1 MLLPRPYLHGSA
13 DDAEDGARTGGGPL
27 ARADHMVFT
36 AFVSASVTKGGLTS
50 WMHNRADRGILDAN
64 FYIHLAQD
72 LERSGFDLMF
82 FDDRLAMPAA
92 YQGSV
97 EETIKRGSRAIKL
110 DLITILGMLSGH
122 TERIGLGG
130 TYSTTYSSPFHVA
143 RMFATLDHLSGG
155 RAVWNIVTSL
165 NEDEAANFGTEY
177 LNPDQRYDRADE
189 FIRIVTQLW
198 ESWDEDALEMDRAT
212 GRFAKPGSVHRIDF
226 EGEFLSSRGP
236 LTVPRPPQ
244 GWPTLLQAGQSGR
257 GQQFAARWA
266 DVVFTSQHNLD
277 TAAAYYARMQEQF
290 RADSRPDGTVK
301 ILPAVL
307 PIVGETQDIAK
318 AKEAY
323 FDSLFEPGEQ
333 LVTLSEQANFD
344 FAKLPMDEPL
354 TDELLDTFTGT
365 KGSLQGYVKGARIK
379 FGENATLNDVIE
391 SRRKQGG
398 ARFVGDPMQVADGLE
413 QWFQGHGCDGFAIM
427 ATDMPGSFEDF
438 GRLVIPELRRRGL
451 VAEDPARQG
460 TLRERLGLQQ
470 RA

>member
-1 MLLPRPYLHGSA
+1 MT
-13 DDAEDGARTGGGPL
+13 RT
-27 ARADHMVFT
+27 DHMIFT
-36 AFVSASVTKGGLTS
+36 AFVSASATKGSMTS
-50 WMHNRADRGILDAN
+50 WMHNRADRGILDAK
-64 FYIHLAQD
+64 FYIDLAQT
-72 LERSGFDLMF
+72 LERTGFDLMF

-92 YQGSV
+92 YQGSI

-110 DLITILGMLSGH
+110 DIITILGLLAGH

-130 TYSTTYSSPFHVA
+130 TYSTTYASPFHVA
-143 RMFATLDHLSGG
+143 RKFATLDHLSAG

-177 LNPDQRYDRADE
+177 LNPDQRYDRAEE
-189 FIRIVTQLW
+189 FVDIVTKLW
-198 ESWDEDALEMDRAT
+198 ESWDADALEMDRST
-212 GRFAKPGSVHRIDF
+212 GQFAKPNSVHTIDV

-257 GQQFAARWA
+257 GQQFAAHWA
-266 DVVFTSQHNLD
+266 DIVFTSQHNLT
-277 TAAAYYARMQEQF
+277 TAAAYYAGMQEQF
-290 RADSRPDGTVK
+290 AADGRPAGVAR

-307 PIVGETQDIAK
+307 PIVGETTEIAT

-344 FAKLPMDEPL
+344 FSRLPMDEPL
-354 TDELLDTFTGT
+354 TDDLLESFTGT
-365 KGSLQGYVKGARIK
+365 KGSLQGYVKGARLK
-379 FGENATLNDVIE
+379 FGDDATLRDVIE

-398 ARFVGDPMQVADGLE
+398 ARFVGSPEQVADGLE
-413 QWFQGHGCDGFAIM
+413 EWFQGRGCDGFAVM

-438 GRLVIPELRRRGL
+438 GRLVMPELRRRGL
-451 VAEDPARQG
+451 IPENPATQG
-460 TLRERLGLQQ
+460 TLRERLQLQS
-470 RA
+470 RG

>member
-1 MLLPRPYLHGSA
+1 MT
-13 DDAEDGARTGGGPL
+13 RT
-27 ARADHMVFT
+27 DHMVFT

-50 WMHNRADRGILDAN
+50 WMHERADRGILDAK
-64 FYIHLAQD
+64 FYINLAQT
-72 LERSGFDLMF
+72 LERTGFDLMF

-92 YQGSV
+92 YQGSID
-97 EETIKRGSRAIKL
+97 ETIKRGSRAIKL
-110 DLITILGMLSGH
+110 DLITILGLLAGH

-130 TYSTTYSSPFHVA
+130 TYSTTYTSPFHVA
-143 RMFATLDHLSGG
+143 RKFATLDHLSAG

-189 FIRIVTQLW
+189 FVQIVTKLW
-198 ESWDEDALEMDRAT
+198 ESWDADALEMDRTT
-212 GRFAKPGSVHRIDF
+212 GQFAKPGSVHTIDY

-257 GQQFAARWA
+257 GQQFASTWA
-266 DVVFTSQHNLD
+266 DIVFTSQHNLE
-277 TAAAYYARMQEQF
+277 TAAKYYAGMQEQF
-290 RADSRPDGTVK
+290 DGAGRPAGRVK

-307 PIVGETQDIAK
+307 PIVGETAEIAQ

-344 FAKLPMDEPL
+344 FGKLPMDEPL
-354 TDELLDTFTGT
+354 TDELLESFTGT
-365 KGSLQGYVKGARIK
+365 KGSLQGYVKGARLK
-379 FGENATLNDVIE
+379 FGDDATLRDVIE

-398 ARFVGDPMQVADGLE
+398 ARFVGTPAEVADGLE
-413 QWFQGHGCDGFAIM
+413 EWFQGFGCDGFAIM
-427 ATDMPGSFEDF
+427 STDMPASFEDF
-438 GRLVIPELRRRGL
+438 GRLVMPELRRRGL
-451 VAEDPARQG
+451 IPENPSDAG
-460 TLRERLGLQQ
+460 TVRERLGLQS
-470 RA
+470 RG

>member
-1 MLLPRPYLHGSA
+1 MPRQTLALSRLHQSRQA
-13 DDAEDGARTGGGPL
+13 AVSEEVFVSRT
-27 ARADHMVFT
+27 DHMVFT
-36 AFVSASVTKGGLTS
+36 AFVSASVTKGSLTS
-50 WMHNRADRGILDAN
+50 WLHHRADRGILDAR
-64 FYIHLAQD
+64 FYIDLAQG
-72 LERSGFDLMF
+72 LERTGFDLMF

-92 YQGSV
+92 YQESID
-97 EETIKRGSRAIKL
+97 ETIKRGSRAIKL

-130 TYSTTYSSPFHVA
+130 TYSTTYTSPFHVA
-143 RMFATLDHLSGG
+143 RKFATLDHLSGG

-165 NEDEAANFGTEY
+165 NEDEAANFGTQY

-189 FIRIVTQLW
+189 FVEIVTQLW
-198 ESWDEDALEMDRAT
+198 ESWDEDALEMDRVT
-212 GRFAKPGSVHRIDF
+212 GRFAKPGSVHRIDY

-257 GQQFAARWA
+257 GQLFAAHWA
-266 DVVFTSQHNLD
+266 DIVFTSQHSLE
-277 TAAAYYARMQEQF
+277 TAAKYYEGMQSQF
-290 RADSRPDGTVK
+290 SADSRPSGTVK

-307 PIVGETQDIAK
+307 PIVGETEDIAK

-354 TDELLDTFTGT
+354 TDELLDSFTGT

-398 ARFVGDPMQVADGLE
+398 ARFVGDPVQVADGLE
-413 QWFQGHGCDGFAIM
+413 EWFQGYGCDGFAVM
-427 ATDMPGSFEDF
+427 STDMPGSFEDF
-438 GRLVIPELRRRGL
+438 GRLVLPELRRRGL
-451 VAEDPARQG
+451 VAQDPARQG

-470 RA
+470 RG